1 MELISIERSNLGKKI
16 ITLEELNRQ
25 CRLDMLQESQPQE
38 NQPANNNADEFEDS
52 LEENN

>member
-1 MELISIERSNLGKKI
+1 
-16 ITLEELNRQ
+16 
-25 CRLDMLQESQPQE
+25 LQESQPQE